1 MCLAKDKDQARIV
14 VRLLQATRIGN
25 PRVGATP
32 DLFFSP
38 PGHGPGQGRD
48 AVS

>member
-14 VRLLQATRIGN
+14 FRLLTRATRIAN

-32 DLFFSP
+32 DPFFSRR
-38 PGHGPGQGRD
+38 HGPGQGRD